1 MYVCICKGITEEDL
15 KKVHSTS
22 QGNKSE
28 MLKNLGVGDSCGICL
43 IDAIDKLN
51 SLSTPSSSES

>member
-15 KKVHSTS
+15 KRVHTS
-22 QGNKSE
+22 VQGNKSE
-28 MLKNLGVGDSCGICL
+28 VLKNLGVGDSCGICL

-51 SLSTPSSSES
+51 SLATPASNEA